1 MVATSPVWLF
11 KLIKLNFSFSVALA
25 TLQVQL
31 SHMQPVAPMLGSTD
45 LKEVYHHRKFYWTEL
60 TWRKI
65 EKSEETSDC

>member
-1 MVATSPVWLF
+1 MVVTSPVWLF
-11 KLIKLNFSFSVALA
+11 KLIKLNKISVALA

-31 SHMQPVAPMLGSTD
+31 SHMQPVAPMLGSAD

-60 TWRKI
+60 IWRKI